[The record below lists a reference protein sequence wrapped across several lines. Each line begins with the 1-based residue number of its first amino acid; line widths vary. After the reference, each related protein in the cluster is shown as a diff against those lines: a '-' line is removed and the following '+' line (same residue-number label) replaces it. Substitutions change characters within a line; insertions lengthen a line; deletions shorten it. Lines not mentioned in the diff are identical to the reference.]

1 MLGQFHEI
9 SITTTDIG
17 ASVAFYERLGFS
29 QCRTGDT
36 WPHPYGVLTDGRIF
50 LGLHQYRFP
59 SPSVTCVRA
68 DIARYAREFTAL
80 GIKLA
85 FAKTGDDCFNEIGFR
100 DPAGQMITILEART
114 YFPTERAVTDST
126 LCGHFSEFSLP
137 CTDFDGVAAFWEQL
151 GFVALEVEEAPWLHR
166 PITGNGL
173 SLALH
178 RPRTFDQPLLVFT
191 AADMAARLEALDA
204 AGIAPSRELPPG
216 LDPARTALL
225 LAPEGTALLL
235 TTAAD

>member
-9 SITTTDIG
+9 SITTPDIR
-17 ASVAFYERLGFS
+17 ASVEFYERLGFS
-29 QCRTGDT
+29 HCLTGDT
-36 WPHPYGVLTDGRIF
+36 WPHPYGVLTDGRVF

-68 DIARYAREFTAL
+68 DIARHASEFTAL
-80 GIKLA
+80 GITLA

-114 YFPTERAVTDST
+114 WFPTERDAASTT

-151 GFVALEVEEAPWLHR
+151 GFVALDIEETPWLHR

-178 RPRTFDQPLLVFT
+178 RPRTLDQPMLVFA
-191 AADMAARLEALDA
+191 AADMPTRLAALAA
-204 AGIAPSRELPPG
+204 AGIARSEELPRG
-216 LDPARTALL
+216 LDPAHNALL
-225 LAPEGTALLL
+225 FAPEGTPLLL

>member
-9 SITTTDIG
+9 SITTADIR
-17 ASVAFYERLGFS
+17 ASVEFYERLGFS

-68 DIARYAREFTAL
+68 DIARHASEFTAL
-80 GIKLA
+80 GITLA

-114 YFPTERAVTDST
+114 YFPTERDPASTT
-126 LCGHFSEFSLP
+126 LCGHFSDFSLP

-151 GFVALEVEEAPWLHR
+151 GYVALDVEETPWLHR
-166 PITGNGL
+166 PIAGNGL

-178 RPRTFDQPLLVFT
+178 RPRTLDQPMLVFS
-191 AADMAARLEALDA
+191 AADMPARLAALA
-204 AGIAPSRELPPG
+204 EAGIARSDELPRG
-216 LDPARTALL
+216 LDPTRNALL
-225 LAPEGTALLL
+225 HAPEGTALLL
-235 TTAAD
+235 TTAPD